1 VQLCAVPALKAVGG
15 YRSPCVP
22 SLGAG
27 NPGSC
32 SLSLGTNAASLAGRT
47 LRAEHPG
54 PRAESGRSPALAM
67 FSSKP
72 VLQQRDS
79 LTDNQRAT
87 RRAQASGFPKTQSR
101 EVKWEASKFQK
112 VPRLRELRITYVF
125 KRSCAPFVAR
135 NLVFAAFAAAHS
147 SIPQMRGCNEARPNR
162 NWEEQGFQLQRPSGR
177 ERENPRSERSE
188 PAALKVLLC
197 AGAGFWLLLA
207 GGQSFS

>member
-1 VQLCAVPALKAVGG
+1 MWRAIWFPSASAAVRYKFPQSTAAARPGRRGLFGTGFPASAAVGRERGNPRTERSEAAALKVQLCAVPALRAVGVHK
-15 YRSPCVP
+15 SPCVP

-27 NPGSC
+27 DSGSC

-101 EVKWEASKFQK
+101 EV
-112 VPRLRELRITYVF
+112 
-125 KRSCAPFVAR
+125 
-135 NLVFAAFAAAHS
+135 
-147 SIPQMRGCNEARPNR
+147 
-162 NWEEQGFQLQRPSGR
+162 
-177 ERENPRSERSE
+177 
-188 PAALKVLLC
+188 
-197 AGAGFWLLLA
+197 
-207 GGQSFS
+207 

>member
-1 VQLCAVPALKAVGG
+1 MERAGISALAAVGRERENPRSERSEPAALKVQLCAVPALEAVGG
-15 YRSPCVP
+15 HKSPCVP

-67 FSSKP
+67 FSSKR

-79 LTDNQRAT
+79 LADNQRAT
-87 RRAQASGFPKTQSR
+87 TRAQASGFPKTQSR
-101 EVKWEASKFQK
+101 EVKQEASKFQK

-125 KRSCAPFVAR
+125 KRSCAPSVAR
-135 NLVFAAFAAAHS
+135 NLV
-147 SIPQMRGCNEARPNR
+147 
-162 NWEEQGFQLQRPSGR
+162 
-177 ERENPRSERSE
+177 
-188 PAALKVLLC
+188 
-197 AGAGFWLLLA
+197 
-207 GGQSFS
+207 